1 MVEVQKHGVWF
12 LANNVMRYLELG
24 FIFCFSMAVCSFSC
38 QLHCPTFQVDQFI
51 HRILV
56 EEDIS
61 KPEES
66 SQEIFD
72 AAGEA
77 GKKLYS
83 KGDFARSE
91 LMDLDLYLLRKVHML
106 NVLISVSFSAR
117 GCCWDDY

>member
-1 MVEVQKHGVWF
+1 M
-12 LANNVMRYLELG
+12 
-24 FIFCFSMAVCSFSC
+24 
-38 QLHCPTFQVDQFI
+38 
-51 HRILV
+51 

-66 SQEIFD
+66 SQVIFD

-91 LMDLDLYLLRKVHML
+91 LMDLDLYLLRKVHIVERVDIRLFLGRWML
-106 NVLISVSFSAR
+106 L
-117 GCCWDDY
+117 G

>member
-1 MVEVQKHGVWF
+1 
-12 LANNVMRYLELG
+12 
-24 FIFCFSMAVCSFSC
+24 MAVHS
-38 QLHCPTFQVDQFI
+38 HIRIHWPTFQVDQFI

-61 KPEES
+61 KPVES
-66 SQEIFD
+66 SQVIFD

-106 NVLISVSFSAR
+106 NVLISYSFSAL
-117 GCCWDDY
+117 GCLLG

>member
-1 MVEVQKHGVWF
+1 M
-12 LANNVMRYLELG
+12 
-24 FIFCFSMAVCSFSC
+24 
-38 QLHCPTFQVDQFI
+38 
-51 HRILV
+51 

-66 SQEIFD
+66 SQVIFD

-106 NVLISVSFSAR
+106 NVLISDSFSAD

>member
-12 LANNVMRYLELG
+12 LANNVMRCLELG
-24 FIFCFSMAVCSFSC
+24 FIFCFSMAVCSFSY
-38 QLHCPTFQVDQFI
+38 QLHWPTFQVDQFI

-56 EEDIS
+56 EEDIF

-66 SQEIFD
+66 SQVIFD